1 MRTPSMLRRPLL
13 TALAILS
20 ACAPAAP
27 SRTGRALTPAQLAA
41 QDGGIP
47 PTALNAL
54 AAQLDKDAAAS
65 PESARVQALSGVV
78 KGLAK

>member
-1 MRTPSMLRRPLL
+1 LA
-13 TALAILS
+13 TAEKAK
-20 ACAPAAP
+20 
-27 SRTGRALTPAQLAA
+27 
-41 QDGGIP
+41 GG
-47 PTALNAL
+47 ARSSVLNAL

>member
-1 MRTPSMLRRPLL
+1 
-13 TALAILS
+13 
-20 ACAPAAP
+20 
-27 SRTGRALTPAQLAA
+27 
-41 QDGGIP
+41 
-47 PTALNAL
+47 LNAL